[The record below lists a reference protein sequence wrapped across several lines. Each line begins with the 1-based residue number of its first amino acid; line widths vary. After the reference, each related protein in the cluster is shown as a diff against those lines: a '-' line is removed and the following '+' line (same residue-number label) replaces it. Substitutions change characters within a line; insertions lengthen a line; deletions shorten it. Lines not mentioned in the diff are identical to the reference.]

1 MEVLIMRGIYKI
13 ENKINNKVYIGESL
27 DINRRWQEHL
37 DDLNNNTHHSYKLQD
52 DWNKYSENDFEFTI
66 ITILADDIPKYVDN
80 FILML
85 YEDTYIKQ
93 YSSISKGYNV
103 ENTLEKSLN
112 GDKNNFSKKD
122 SIMLNRVKQK
132 IANGQITNSNSI
144 ISFEREKEYFSI
156 IPNNLFYTNDDE
168 VSLYKQC
175 NNYKIIFVLD
185 YLYTNTNRLGVVK
198 FTIKDIIVSYK
209 YNPSSR
215 TDGLNK
221 QIRTILSFLKEK
233 GIIDCEVDIAKIGL
247 SDFTVCRYNG
257 INLDENGNM
266 TKFTTISSDNM
277 NKILSY
283 SKGNVKKEQLLYHF
297 GYLCSRMYVQSK
309 EIKGTYKRQSG
320 VCHAT
325 YDRISYDTGSSS
337 STIKKYNDIL
347 VELGLIKIGNL
358 GLCYIGEKKSLKESC
373 NFYILVDKSDMG
385 VEDDKNT
392 TWYWSLK
399 ESMDSY
405 KKEMKNEG
413 YVFID
418 TREYKN
424 NNRKIN
430 GYISRITQLE
440 KEDKATKKQIKKRDK
455 LLNEKEDSKQYK
467 SVDKDK

>member
-1 MEVLIMRGIYKI
+1 MRGIYKI
-13 ENKINNKVYIGESL
+13 ENKINGKVYIGESL
-27 DINRRWQEHL
+27 NIERRWQEHIE
-37 DDLNNNTHHSYKLQD
+37 DLNNNTHHSYKLQD
-52 DWNKYSENDFEFTI
+52 DWNKYNENDFEFSI
-66 ITILADDIPKYVDN
+66 ITTLSDNIPKYVDN

-93 YSSISKGYNV
+93 YNAISKGYNV

-132 IANGQITNSNSI
+132 MADEQITNSNGI
-144 ISFEREKEYFSI
+144 ISFDREKEYFSI

-198 FTIKDIIVSYK
+198 FTIKDIIVNYK

-215 TDGLNK
+215 ADGINK
-221 QIRTILSFLKEK
+221 QIRAILSFLKEK

-257 INLDENGNM
+257 INLDEKGNM

-283 SKGNVKKEQLLYHF
+283 NKGNIRKEQLLYHF

-309 EIKGTYKRQSG
+309 EINGTYKRQSG
-320 VCHAT
+320 ACHVT
-325 YDRISYDTGSSS
+325 YDRIFHDTGTSAVTVS
-337 STIKKYNDIL
+337 KYNNVL

-358 GLCYIGEKKSLKESC
+358 GLCYVGEKKSLKESC
-373 NFYILVDKSDMG
+373 NFYILVNKSDMG

-399 ESMDSY
+399 ESMDNY

-413 YVFID
+413 YVFVN

-424 NNRKIN
+424 NNKKEN
-430 GYISRITQLE
+430 GYIARITQLE
-440 KEDKATKKQIKKRDK
+440 KLGKASEEQISKRDE
-455 LLNEKEDSKQYK
+455 LLK
-467 SVDKDK
+467 